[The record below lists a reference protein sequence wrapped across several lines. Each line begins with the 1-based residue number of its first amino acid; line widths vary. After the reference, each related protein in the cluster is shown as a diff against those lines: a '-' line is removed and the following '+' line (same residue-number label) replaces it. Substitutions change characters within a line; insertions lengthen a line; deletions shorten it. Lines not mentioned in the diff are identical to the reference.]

1 MNRMEL
7 KPWEKNVLDCLKG
20 ELDELTPHGLLDFLQ
35 KKLFCVCLLKEILEL
50 FLFRSDMCLQMVPSA

>member
-1 MNRMEL
+1 MNRMES

-35 KKLFCVCLLKEILEL
+35 KKIILGLFTEGN
-50 FLFRSDMCLQMVPSA
+50 P